1 MRRGLMG
8 WDEAELPRSA
18 LSARLG
24 RLQGAMA
31 RQGLEA
37 LLLYTNLVRPAAVC
51 WLTGF
56 TPYWIES
63 VLLVPVNGR
72 PMLATAL
79 SKRVA
84 DWIRTTAWLDEI
96 VNTPKPGTAI
106 GQRLAGCKR
115 VGVLE
120 LDAMPAG
127 LYDDMVAAA
136 PAVELVDASAM
147 FAAVRSGV
155 DDAERRLIEKADALV
170 VAALAQVD
178 VSATDAGALAGLVE
192 KHARLAGAEEAY
204 IAIAPDLDL
213 DRRLIQVSGPM
224 PLARRFAVRGSI
236 AYKGAWVRRTRSFAR
251 DPQGAKA
258 MASAD
263 EWLAEL
269 ASYIRARDALVLQI
283 GWKGPV
289 LLRAAQVHSRGWM
302 AESCKGSYPLEVVD
316 SSRSPSRDG
325 PPGRYLVL
333 SVDLTVDDVPWLGA
347 TPLFVNGTDFATIAM
362 AHQVGQTSIDE
373 PPSRP

>member
-18 LSARLG
+18 LSARLE
-24 RLQGAMA
+24 RLQDAMV
-31 RQGLEA
+31 REGFDA

-63 VLLVPVNGR
+63 LLLVPASGA

-120 LDAMPAG
+120 LDALPAG
-127 LYDDMVAAA
+127 LHDDMVAAA
-136 PAVELVDASAM
+136 PAAELVDASAM

-155 DDAERRLIEKADALV
+155 DDAERSLIEKADALA

-178 VSATDAGALAGLVE
+178 ASATDAGALAGLVE

-213 DRRLIQVSGPM
+213 DRRLIQVSGPV
-224 PLARRFAVRGSI
+224 PLARRFGVRASI
-236 AYKGAWVRRTRSFAR
+236 AYKGAWIRRARSFAK
-251 DPQGAKA
+251 DAAGDAA
-258 MASAD
+258 MARA
-263 EWLAEL
+263 EPWLERQVTRM
-269 ASYIRARDALVLQI
+269 IRADRPLD
-283 GWKGPV
+283 
-289 LLRAAQVHSRGWM
+289 AQVAETMEMLPGAALKKFM
-302 AESCKGSYPLEVVD
+302 AEGTVGTYPLEVID
-316 SSRSPSRDG
+316 SSRSPSRHAQTVG
-325 PPGRYLVL
+325 ACLVL
-333 SVDLTVDDVPWLGA
+333 SVDLTVDGVPWLGA
-347 TPLFVNGTDFATIAM
+347 APMSV
-362 AHQVGQTSIDE
+362 
-373 PPSRP
+373 RR

>member
-8 WDEAELPRSA
+8 WDEAELPKSA
-18 LSARLG
+18 LSARLE
-24 RLQGAMA
+24 RLQAAMA
-31 RQGLEA
+31 REGFDA

-63 VLLVPVNGR
+63 LLLVPASGS

-84 DWIRTTAWLDEI
+84 DWIKTTAWLDEI

-136 PAVELVDASAM
+136 PKVELVDASAM
-147 FAAVRSGV
+147 FAEVRGGV
-155 DDAERRLIEKADALV
+155 DDAERTLIEKADALAI
-170 VAALAQVD
+170 AALAQVD
-178 VSATDAGALAGLVE
+178 ASATDAGALAGLVE
-192 KHARLAGAEEAY
+192 KHARLAGVEEAY

-213 DRRLIQVSGPM
+213 DQRLIQVSGPV
-224 PLARRFAVRGSI
+224 PLARRFAVRVSI
-236 AYKGAWVRRTRSFAR
+236 AYKGVWVRRTKSFAR
-251 DPQGAKA
+251 DPQGARA
-258 MASAD
+258 IASGEA
-263 EWLAEL
+263 WLAEL
-269 ASYIRARDALVLQI
+269 ASSINARDPLALQI

-289 LLRAAQVHSRGWM
+289 LLRAAEVHSRGWM
-302 AESCKGSYPLEVVD
+302 AESCKGSYPLQVVE
-316 SSRSPSRDG
+316 SSRSPSREG
-325 PPGRYLVL
+325 PPGTYLVL
-333 SVDLTVDDVPWLGA
+333 SVDLTVDD
-347 TPLFVNGTDFATIAM
+347 
-362 AHQVGQTSIDE
+362 
-373 PPSRP
+373 

>member
-8 WDEAELPRSA
+8 WDEAELPRSV
-18 LSARLG
+18 LMARLE
-24 RLQGAMA
+24 RLQAAMA
-31 RQGLEA
+31 HQGLEA
-37 LLLYTNLVRPAAVC
+37 LILYTNLVRPAAVC

-63 VLLVPVNGR
+63 LLLVPATGR

-120 LDAMPAG
+120 LDALPAG

-136 PAVELVDASAM
+136 TSVELVDASAM
-147 FAAVRSGV
+147 FAKVRGGV
-155 DDAERRLIEKADALV
+155 DDAERKLIEKADALA

-178 VSATDAGALAGLVE
+178 ASATDAGALAGVVE

-213 DRRLIQVSGPM
+213 DRRLIQVSGPV
-224 PLARRFAVRGSI
+224 PLARRFAVRASI

-263 EWLAEL
+263 AWLPEAMHALREL
-269 ASYIRARDALVLQI
+269 LPSRSYSTIAASFA
-283 GWKGPV
+283 
-289 LLRAAQVHSRGWM
+289 LLRAEQHAQMNSWM
-302 AESCKGSYPLEVVD
+302 AESCIGSYPLEVVATLPVHGKEGLA
-316 SSRSPSRDG
+316 PSTF
-325 PPGRYLVL
+325 LVL
-333 SVDLTVDDVPWLGA
+333 SVDLAVDDVPWLGA
-347 TPLFVNGTDFATIAM
+347 APIFVR
-362 AHQVGQTSIDE
+362 E
-373 PPSRP
+373 

>member
-1 MRRGLMG
+1 MR
-8 WDEAELPRSA
+8 WDQAELPKSA
-18 LSARLG
+18 LSG
-24 RLQGAMA
+24 RLERLQAAMA
-31 RQGLEA
+31 RDGLDA

-63 VLLVPVNGR
+63 LLLVPASGA

-96 VNTPKPGTAI
+96 VNTPKPGTAM
-106 GQRLAGCKR
+106 GQRLAGRKR

-120 LDAMPAG
+120 FDALPAG

-147 FAAVRSGV
+147 FASVRNHI
-155 DDAERRLIEKADALV
+155 DDVERRLIEKADALA

-178 VSATDAGALAGLVE
+178 ASATDAGALAGLVE

-213 DRRLIQVSGPM
+213 DRRLIQVSGPV
-224 PLARRFAVRGSI
+224 PLARRFAVRASI
-236 AYKGAWVRRTRSFAR
+236 AYKGVWVRRTTSFAK
-251 DPQGAKA
+251 DAAGAA
-258 MASAD
+258 AIAGAAT
-263 EWLAEL
+263 WLDQVA
-269 ASYIRARDALVLQI
+269 ALTGHPLDGQ
-283 GWKGPV
+283 
-289 LLRAAQVHSRGWM
+289 LAAQVDKLPGAVLKSFM
-302 AESCKGSYPLEVVD
+302 AESMLGTYPLEAVA
-316 SSRSPSRDG
+316 SSRAGGNYAPAAG
-325 PPGRYLVL
+325 AFLVL
-333 SVDLTVDDVPWLGA
+333 SVELALDGVPWLGA
-347 TPLFVNGTDFATIAM
+347 TPVFVRG
-362 AHQVGQTSIDE
+362 
-373 PPSRP
+373 

>member
-8 WDEAELPRSA
+8 WDEAELPRSV
-18 LSARLG
+18 LEARLE
-24 RLQGAMA
+24 RLQAAMA
-31 RQGLEA
+31 RDGLDA

-63 VLLVPVNGR
+63 LLFVPASGT

-120 LDAMPAG
+120 LDALPAG
-127 LYDDMVAAA
+127 LHDDMVAAA

-155 DDAERRLIEKADALV
+155 DDAERKLIEKADALA
-170 VAALAQVD
+170 VAALAQVNA
-178 VSATDAGALAGLVE
+178 SATDAGALAGLVE

-213 DRRLIQVSGPM
+213 DRRLIQVSGPV
-224 PLARRFAVRGSI
+224 PLARRFAVRASI
-236 AYKGAWVRRTRSFAR
+236 AYKGAWVRRTRSIAR
-251 DPQGAKA
+251 DPQGARA
-258 MASAD
+258 MASG
-263 EWLAEL
+263 EKWLAKLVSWRSAGAPFGVVISTCLSTEL
-269 ASYIRARDALVLQI
+269 VVIGGVHVSEIRN
-283 GWKGPV
+283 WT
-289 LLRAAQVHSRGWM
+289 
-302 AESCKGSYPLEVVD
+302 AESCMGSYPLEVVA
-316 SSRSPSRDG
+316 SSHSG
-325 PPGRYLVL
+325 ARYMPAAGTFLVA
-333 SVDLTVDDVPWLGA
+333 SVELALDDVPWLGA
-347 TPLFVNGTDFATIAM
+347 APMFVRPGVN
-362 AHQVGQTSIDE
+362 VE
-373 PPSRP
+373 PPSDLGK

>member
-1 MRRGLMG
+1 MRRGLMR
-8 WDEAELPRSA
+8 WDQAELPKSA
-18 LSARLG
+18 LSARLE

-31 RQGLEA
+31 REGLDA

-63 VLLVPVNGR
+63 LLLVPVNGR

-84 DWIRTTAWLDEI
+84 DWIRTTARLEEI

-120 LDAMPAG
+120 FDALPAG

-147 FAAVRSGV
+147 FASVRSHI
-155 DDAERRLIEKADALV
+155 DDAERKLIEKANALA
-170 VAALAQVD
+170 VAALGQVD
-178 VSATDAGALAGLVE
+178 ASATDAGALAGLVE

-213 DRRLIQVSGPM
+213 DRRLIQVSGPV
-224 PLARRFAVRGSI
+224 PLARRFAVRASI
-236 AYKGAWVRRTRSFAR
+236 AYKGAWVRRTKSFAR
-251 DPQGAKA
+251 DPQGARA

-263 EWLAEL
+263 AWLAEL
-269 ASYIRARDALVLQI
+269 APWITDGDILAGQIATQLVM
-283 GWKGPV
+283 
-289 LLRAAQVHSRGWM
+289 LRAAQKFQRGWM

-316 SSRSPSRDG
+316 SSRSPGKDAQVAG
-325 PPGRYLVL
+325 TYLVL
-333 SVDLTVDDVPWLGA
+333 S
-347 TPLFVNGTDFATIAM
+347 I
-362 AHQVGQTSIDE
+362 
-373 PPSRP
+373 

>member
-8 WDEAELPRSA
+8 WDEAELPRSV
-18 LSARLG
+18 LEARLE
-24 RLQGAMA
+24 RLQAAMA

-37 LLLYTNLVRPAAVC
+37 LVLYTNLVRPAAVC

-63 VLLVPVNGR
+63 LLLVPATGR

-79 SKRVA
+79 SKRVV

-120 LDAMPAG
+120 FDALPAG

-136 PAVELVDASAM
+136 PAVELGDASAM

-155 DDAERRLIEKADALV
+155 DDAERKLIEKANALA
-170 VAALAQVD
+170 VAALTQVD
-178 VSATDAGALAGLVE
+178 ASATDAGALAGLVE

-213 DRRLIQVSGPM
+213 DRRLIQVSGPV
-224 PLARRFAVRGSI
+224 PLARRFAVRASI

-251 DPQGAKA
+251 DPQGARA
-258 MASAD
+258 MASA
-263 EWLAEL
+263 EAWLAQCRILDGLPLESQIA
-269 ASYIRARDALVLQI
+269 ASLSGSR
-283 GWKGPV
+283 PV
-289 LLRAAQVHSRGWM
+289 EYRPVEYLLRKSWM
-302 AESCKGSYPLEVVD
+302 AESCRGTYPLEVVE
-316 SSRSPSRDG
+316 SSRSPSRG
-325 PPGRYLVL
+325 GLFAGTYLVL

-347 TPLFVNGTDFATIAM
+347 APVFVR
-362 AHQVGQTSIDE
+362 Q
-373 PPSRP
+373 

>member
-18 LSARLG
+18 LAARLE
-24 RLQGAMA
+24 RLQAAMA
-31 RQGLEA
+31 RNGLEA

-63 VLLVPVNGR
+63 LLLVPASGS

-120 LDAMPAG
+120 LDALPAG
-127 LYDDMVAAA
+127 LYDDIVATA

-147 FAAVRSGV
+147 FADVRRGI
-155 DDAERRLIEKADALV
+155 DDAERRLIEKADALA
-170 VAALAQVD
+170 VAALDQVKA
-178 VSATDAGALAGLVE
+178 SATDAGALAGLVE

-213 DRRLIQVSGPM
+213 DPRLIQVSGPV
-224 PLARRFAVRGSI
+224 PLARRFAVRASI

-251 DPQGAKA
+251 DPQGARA
-258 MASAD
+258 MSSAD
-263 EWLAEL
+263 AWFAEVTPSIVAGL
-269 ASYIRARDALVLQI
+269 PLESQVAASLLLLQPTGHLVR
-283 GWKGPV
+283 K
-289 LLRAAQVHSRGWM
+289 SWM
-302 AESCKGSYPLEVVD
+302 AESCRGSYPLEVAE
-316 SSRSPSRDG
+316 SSRL
-325 PPGRYLVL
+325 PGNDALAAGSFFVI
-333 SVDLTVDDVPWLGA
+333 SIELTVDDVPWLGA
-347 TPLFVNGTDFATIAM
+347 TPIFVRG
-362 AHQVGQTSIDE
+362 
-373 PPSRP
+373 

>member
-18 LSARLG
+18 LSARLE
-24 RLQGAMA
+24 RLQAAMA
-31 RQGLEA
+31 RENFDA

-63 VLLVPVNGR
+63 LLLVPVDGK

-96 VNTPKPGTAI
+96 VNTPKPGIAI

-120 LDAMPAG
+120 LDALPAG
-127 LYDDMVAAA
+127 LYDDVVAAA
-136 PAVELVDASAM
+136 PNVELVDASAM
-147 FAAVRSGV
+147 FAAVRGGV
-155 DDAERRLIEKADALV
+155 DDAERKLIEKADALAF
-170 VAALAQVD
+170 AALTQVD
-178 VSATDAGALAGLVE
+178 ASATDAGALAGLVE

-213 DRRLIQVSGPM
+213 DRRLIQVSGPV
-224 PLARRFAVRGSI
+224 PLARRFAVRASI
-236 AYKGAWVRRTRSFAR
+236 AYKGAWVRRTCTFAR
-251 DPQGAKA
+251 DEEGARA
-258 MASAD
+258 IASA
-263 EWLAEL
+263 EAWLPKLGSWHCAGQPLGDSIEAWLGAEL
-269 ASYIRARDALVLQI
+269 QLLPGVASLE
-283 GWKGPV
+283 
-289 LLRAAQVHSRGWM
+289 LRHWM
-302 AESCKGSYPLEVVD
+302 AESCRGTYPLEVVA
-316 SSRSPSRDG
+316 SSRSGSGYAPVADT
-325 PPGRYLVL
+325 YLIL
-333 SVDLTVDDVPWLGA
+333 SADLALNGVPWLGTA
-347 TPLFVNGTDFATIAM
+347 PMFVR
-362 AHQVGQTSIDE
+362 Q
-373 PPSRP
+373 

>member
-8 WDEAELPRSA
+8 WDEAELPRSV
-18 LSARLG
+18 LTARLE
-24 RLQGAMA
+24 RLQAAMA
-31 RQGLEA
+31 RDGLDA

-63 VLLVPVNGR
+63 LLLVPAKGT

-120 LDAMPAG
+120 LDALPAG

-136 PAVELVDASAM
+136 PAVELIDASAM
-147 FAAVRSGV
+147 FATVRSGV
-155 DDAERRLIEKADALV
+155 DDAERKLIEKADALA

-178 VSATDAGALAGLVE
+178 ASATDAGALAGLVE

-213 DRRLIQVSGPM
+213 DRRLIQVSGPV
-224 PLARRFAVRGSI
+224 PLARRFAVRASI
-236 AYKGAWVRRTRSFAR
+236 AYKGTWVRRTKSFAR

-263 EWLAEL
+263 TWLAQNKIFGGLPLE
-269 ASYIRARDALVLQI
+269 SQI
-283 GWKGPV
+283 GASV
-289 LLRAAQVHSRGWM
+289 AMLQATEHAVRRSWM
-302 AESCKGSYPLEVVD
+302 AESCKGSYPLEAID
-316 SSRSPSRDG
+316 SSRSPDKQAPTAG
-325 PPGRYLVL
+325 ACLVL

-347 TPLFVNGTDFATIAM
+347 APIFV
-362 AHQVGQTSIDE
+362 QS
-373 PPSRP
+373 

>member
-8 WDEAELPRSA
+8 WDQAELPKSV
-18 LSARLG
+18 LEARLE
-24 RLQGAMA
+24 RLQDAMA
-31 RQGLEA
+31 REGLDA

-63 VLLVPVNGR
+63 LLLVPANGR

-120 LDAMPAG
+120 FDALPAG

-136 PAVELVDASAM
+136 PAIELVEAGAM
-147 FAAVRSGV
+147 FAAVRSGI
-155 DDAERRLIEKADALV
+155 DDAERKLIEKADALA

-178 VSATDAGALAGLVE
+178 ASATDAGALAGLVE

-213 DRRLIQVSGPM
+213 DRRLIQVSGPV
-224 PLARRFAVRGSI
+224 PLARRFAVRASI
-236 AYKGAWVRRTRSFAR
+236 AYKGAWVRRTKSFAR
-251 DPQGAKA
+251 DPQGARA

-263 EWLAEL
+263 AWLTQCKILEGLPLESQIA
-269 ASYIRARDALVLQI
+269 ASLT
-283 GWKGPV
+283 
-289 LLRAAQVHSRGWM
+289 LLRPAEYLFRKSLM
-302 AESCKGSYPLEVVD
+302 AESCKGSYPLEVVN
-316 SSRSPSRDG
+316 STRSPAG
-325 PPGRYLVL
+325 ETQVAGTYLVL
-333 SVDLTVDDVPWLGA
+333 SVNLTVDDVPWLGA
-347 TPLFVNGTDFATIAM
+347 TPMFV
-362 AHQVGQTSIDE
+362 QS
-373 PPSRP
+373 

>member
-1 MRRGLMG
+1 LEVIMRRGLMG
-8 WDEAELPRSA
+8 WDEAELPRSVLA
-18 LSARLG
+18 ARLE
-24 RLQGAMA
+24 RLQAAMA

-37 LLLYTNLVRPAAVC
+37 LILYTNLVRPAAVC

-63 VLLVPVNGR
+63 LLLVPASGR

-106 GQRLAGCKR
+106 GQRIERLWR

-120 LDAMPAG
+120 PDALPAG
-127 LYDDMVAAA
+127 LYDDIVAAA
-136 PAVELVDASAM
+136 PKVELVDEGGM
-147 FAAVRSGV
+147 FAMERCRI
-155 DDAERRLIEKADALV
+155 DDAERRLIEKADALA

-178 VSATDAGALAGLVE
+178 ASATDAGALAGLVE

-213 DRRLIQVSGPM
+213 DRRLIQVSGPV
-224 PLARRFAVRGSI
+224 PLARRFAVRASI
-236 AYKGAWVRRTRSFAR
+236 AYKGAWVRRTKSFAR
-251 DPQGAKA
+251 DPQGARA

-263 EWLAEL
+263 TWLAEL
-269 ASYIRARDALVLQI
+269 APWITGRDILVEQI
-283 GWKGPV
+283 ATQLV
-289 LLRAAQVHSRGWM
+289 MLRAARKVQRGWM
-302 AESCKGSYPLEVVD
+302 AESCRGSYPLQVVD
-316 SSRSPSRDG
+316 SSRSPGGDG
-325 PPGRYLVL
+325 ELPGTYLVL
-333 SVDLTVDDVPWLGA
+333 SIDLTVDDVPWLGA
-347 TPLFVNGTDFATIAM
+347 APMFVR
-362 AHQVGQTSIDE
+362 E
-373 PPSRP
+373 

>member
-1 MRRGLMG
+1 
-8 WDEAELPRSA
+8 
-18 LSARLG
+18 
-24 RLQGAMA
+24 MA
-31 RQGLEA
+31 REGFDA

-63 VLLVPVNGR
+63 LLLVPANGR

-96 VNTPKPGTAI
+96 VNTPKPGTAV

-120 LDAMPAG
+120 LDALPAG
-127 LYDDMVAAA
+127 LHDDMVVAA
-136 PAVELVDASAM
+136 PAVELVDAGAM
-147 FAAVRSGV
+147 FASVRTRI
-155 DDAERRLIEKADALV
+155 DDAELKLIEKADALA
-170 VAALAQVD
+170 VAALAQVEA
-178 VSATDAGALAGLVE
+178 SATDAGALAGLVE
-192 KHARLAGAEEAY
+192 KHARIAGAEEAY

-213 DRRLIQVSGPM
+213 DRRLIQVSGPV
-224 PLARRFAVRGSI
+224 PLARRFAVRASI

-251 DPQGAKA
+251 DPQGARA
-258 MASAD
+258 IASAD
-263 EWLAEL
+263 AWLAEL
-269 ASYIRARDALVLQI
+269 ATYISARDTLAWQI

-289 LLRAAQVHSRGWM
+289 LLRAAEVHSRGWM

-325 PPGRYLVL
+325 LFPGTYLVL

-347 TPLFVNGTDFATIAM
+347 TPLFV
-362 AHQVGQTSIDE
+362 
-373 PPSRP
+373 

>member
-1 MRRGLMG
+1 
-8 WDEAELPRSA
+8 
-18 LSARLG
+18 
-24 RLQGAMA
+24 MA
-31 RQGLEA
+31 RDGLDA

-63 VLLVPVNGR
+63 LLLVPANGG
-72 PMLATAL
+72 PVLATAL

-84 DWIRTTAWLDEI
+84 DWIKTTAWLDEI

-120 LDAMPAG
+120 LDALPAG

-147 FAAVRSGV
+147 FATVRSGI
-155 DDAERRLIEKADALV
+155 DDAERKLIEKADALA

-178 VSATDAGALAGLVE
+178 ASATDAGALAGLVE

-213 DRRLIQVSGPM
+213 DRRLIQVSGPV
-224 PLARRFAVRGSI
+224 PLARRFAVRASI
-236 AYKGAWVRRTRSFAR
+236 AYKGAWVRRTKSFAR

-263 EWLAEL
+263 AWLAEL
-269 ASYIRARDALVLQI
+269 APWITGRDILAQQIPTQLVM
-283 GWKGPV
+283 
-289 LLRAAQVHSRGWM
+289 LRAGQNNQRGWM
-302 AESCKGSYPLEVVD
+302 AESCRGSYPLQVVD
-316 SSRSPSRDG
+316 SSRSPGKDREL
-325 PPGRYLVL
+325 PGTYLVL
-333 SVDLTVDDVPWLGA
+333 SIDLTVDDVPWLGA
-347 TPLFVNGTDFATIAM
+347 APFFVR
-362 AHQVGQTSIDE
+362 E
-373 PPSRP
+373 

>member
-1 MRRGLMG
+1 MRRGLMR
-8 WDEAELPRSA
+8 WDQAELPKSA
-18 LSARLG
+18 LSG
-24 RLQGAMA
+24 RLERLQAAMA
-31 RQGLEA
+31 RDGLDA

-63 VLLVPVNGR
+63 LLLVPASGA

-96 VNTPKPGTAI
+96 VNTPKPGTAM
-106 GQRLAGCKR
+106 GQRLAGRKR

-120 LDAMPAG
+120 FDALPAG

-147 FAAVRSGV
+147 FASVRNHI
-155 DDAERRLIEKADALV
+155 DDVERRLIEKADALA

-178 VSATDAGALAGLVE
+178 ASATDAGALAGLVE

-213 DRRLIQVSGPM
+213 DRRLIQVSGPV
-224 PLARRFAVRGSI
+224 PLARRFAVRASI
-236 AYKGAWVRRTRSFAR
+236 AYKGVWVRRTTSFAK
-251 DPQGAKA
+251 DAAGAA
-258 MASAD
+258 AIAGAAT
-263 EWLAEL
+263 WLDQVA
-269 ASYIRARDALVLQI
+269 ALTGHPLDGQ
-283 GWKGPV
+283 
-289 LLRAAQVHSRGWM
+289 LAAQVDKLPGAVLKSFM
-302 AESCKGSYPLEVVD
+302 AESMLGTYPLEAVA
-316 SSRSPSRDG
+316 SSRAGGNYAPAAG
-325 PPGRYLVL
+325 AFLVL
-333 SVDLTVDDVPWLGA
+333 SVELALDGVPWLGA
-347 TPLFVNGTDFATIAM
+347 TPVFVRG
-362 AHQVGQTSIDE
+362 
-373 PPSRP
+373 

>member
-18 LSARLG
+18 LSARLE
-24 RLQGAMA
+24 RLQAAMA
-31 RQGLEA
+31 RENFDA

-63 VLLVPVNGR
+63 LLLVPVNGR

-84 DWIRTTAWLDEI
+84 DWIKTTAWVDDI

-120 LDAMPAG
+120 LDALPAG

-136 PAVELVDASAM
+136 PAVELIDASAM
-147 FAAVRSGV
+147 FASVRSCI
-155 DDAERRLIEKADALV
+155 DDAERGLIEKADALTA
-170 VAALAQVD
+170 AALGQVD
-178 VSATDAGALAGLVE
+178 ASATDAGTLAGLVE
-192 KHARLAGAEEAY
+192 KHARLGGAEEAY
-204 IAIAPDLDL
+204 IAVAPDLDL
-213 DRRLIQVSGPM
+213 DRRLIQVSGPV
-224 PLARRFAVRGSI
+224 PLARRFAVRASI

-251 DPQGAKA
+251 DPQGASA
-258 MASAD
+258 IASAD
-263 EWLAEL
+263 EWLAQL
-269 ASYIRARDALVLQI
+269 ASSWVFAGQPLKSCIATPLVM
-283 GWKGPV
+283 
-289 LLRAAQVHSRGWM
+289 LRAKEHVFRRSWM

-316 SSRSPSRDG
+316 SSRSPGSDA
-325 PPGRYLVL
+325 LVAGTFL
-333 SVDLTVDDVPWLGA
+333 VTSIELTVDDVPWLGA
-347 TPLFVNGTDFATIAM
+347 APVLVR
-362 AHQVGQTSIDE
+362 Q
-373 PPSRP
+373 